1 MNVCIF
7 ANTMKRFLILLV
19 IFSCAVSCK
28 TDNRVILGDERF
40 GEYLPLLEGQRVAIL
55 SNQSGIV
62 GDKVYNW
69 CLDGGQEVTAKSVGI
84 PFGQPSD
91 TTLPVTY
98 GPHIVDVLLEK
109 GVNLCAI
116 FSPEHGFR
124 GTADA
129 GEMVASGI
137 DPATGVPILSLYSE
151 GSFMPSAGDMGKFDV
166 LVVDIQ
172 DVGLRYYTYYITMQY
187 LLDACAV
194 YGKKVVIL
202 DRPNPNGFYVDGPIL
217 DMHYRSGIGSLPV
230 AMVHGMTLG
239 ELALMMNGEGW
250 LKDGLKC
257 DLTVIPC
264 LNYTHRTRSTLILP
278 PSPNLKNMREVY
290 LYSSTCFF
298 EGTEVTTGRG
308 TEFPFEVYGHPQ
320 MEDRGFSFTP
330 RSIPGAK
337 HPRYQDQLCYGVD
350 LRGKPLQEIWDEQAS
365 LEYVI
370 DAYKHYPADSTFFFD
385 GNHFEL
391 LIGVSY
397 PREMILGGASAAE
410 IKARWAQDAED
421 FKVQRRPYLLYK
433 E

>member
-1 MNVCIF
+1 
-7 ANTMKRFLILLV
+7 MKRVLILILMIAV
-19 IFSCAVSCK
+19 AASSCGRER
-28 TDNRVILGDERF
+28 RVILGDERF
-40 GEYLPLLEGQRVAIL
+40 EEYLPLLEGQRVAIL

-62 GDKVYNW
+62 GDKVCNW
-69 CLDGGQEVTAKSVGI
+69 CLEGGQEVTGQSAGI

-129 GEMVASGI
+129 GELVASGV
-137 DPATGVPILSLYSE
+137 DPATGVPILSLYAE
-151 GSFMPSAGDMGKFDV
+151 GSFMPSEADMAKFDV
-166 LVVDIQ
+166 LVADIQ
-172 DVGLRYYTYYITMQY
+172 DVGLRYYTYYITLQH
-187 LLDACAV
+187 LLDACAF

-217 DMHYRSGIGSLPV
+217 DMQYSSGIGSLPV

-257 DLTVIPC
+257 DLTVVPC
-264 LNYTHRTRSTLILP
+264 LNYTHSKHCTLVMA
-278 PSPNLKNMREVY
+278 PSPNLKNMRQVY

-308 TEFPFEVYGHPQ
+308 TQHPFEVYGHPLL
-320 MEDRGFSFTP
+320 EDRGFSFTP
-330 RSIPGAK
+330 RSIPGAR
-337 HPRYQDQLCYGVD
+337 HPRYQDQLCHGVD
-350 LRGKPLQEIWDEQAS
+350 LRCKPLQEIWEEQVN
-365 LEYVI
+365 LDYVV
-370 DAYKHYPADSTFFFD
+370 DAYSHYPSDSTFFFD

-391 LIGVSY
+391 LIGVPY
-397 PREMILGGASAAE
+397 PREMILSGASARE
-410 IKARWAQDAED
+410 IEACWEGDVAR
-421 FKVQRRPYLLYK
+421 FKEQRRPYLLYA

>member
-1 MNVCIF
+1 
-7 ANTMKRFLILLV
+7 MKRILILILMTACV
-19 IFSCAVSCK
+19 MSCQ
-28 TDNRVILGDERF
+28 NGRRVILGDERF
-40 GEYLPLLEGQRVAIL
+40 DEYLPLLEGQRVAIL

-62 GDKVYNW
+62 GDKVSNW
-69 CLDGGQEVTAKSVGI
+69 CLEGGQEVTESTVGVA
-84 PFGQPSD
+84 FGQPSD
-91 TTLPVTY
+91 TTRPVTY

-109 GVNLCAI
+109 GVDLRAI

-129 GEMVASGI
+129 GEHVASGI
-137 DPATGVPILSLYSE
+137 DEATGIPILSLYE
-151 GSFMPSAGDMGKFDV
+151 DGSYMPAAADMDKFDL

-172 DVGLRYYTYYITMQY
+172 DVGLRYYTYYITMQH
-187 LLDACAV
+187 LMDACAV

-217 DMHYRSGIGSLPV
+217 DMQYASGIGSLPV

-250 LKDGLKC
+250 LKDGLQC

-264 LNYTHRTRSTLILP
+264 LNYTHGTHCTLVLP
-278 PSPNLKNMREVY
+278 PSPNLKNMRQVY

-308 TEFPFEVYGHPQ
+308 TMYPFEIYGHPQ
-320 MEDRGFSFTP
+320 MTDRGFSFTP

-337 HPRYQDQLCYGVD
+337 SPRYQDQLCYGVD
-350 LRGKPLQEIWDEQAS
+350 LRGKPLEDIWDEQVN
-365 LEYVI
+365 LDYLI
-370 DAYKHYPADSTFFFD
+370 DAYNNFPCDSTFFL
-385 GNHFEL
+385 GSGHFEL
-391 LIGVSY
+391 QIGVPY
-397 PREMILGGASAAE
+397 PREMVLSGASAGE
-410 IKARWAQDAED
+410 IRACWADDVARFRQ
-421 FKVQRRPYLLYK
+421 QRRPYLLYK

>member
-1 MNVCIF
+1 
-7 ANTMKRFLILLV
+7 MKRILILILMAA
-19 IFSCAVSCK
+19 CAAACQ
-28 TDNRVILGDERF
+28 NGRRVILGDERF

-62 GDKVYNW
+62 GDKVCNW
-69 CLDGGQEVTAKSVGI
+69 CLEGGQEVTEATAGI

-91 TTLPVTY
+91 TSRPVTY

-109 GVNLCAI
+109 GVNVTAI

-129 GEMVASGI
+129 GEHVSSSI
-137 DPATGVPILSLYSE
+137 DEATGIPILSLYE
-151 GSFMPSAGDMGKFDV
+151 TGSFMPSAADMEKFDL

-172 DVGLRYYTYYITMQY
+172 DVGLRYYTYYITMQH
-187 LLDACAV
+187 LMEACAV
-194 YGKKVVIL
+194 YGKQVVIL

-217 DMHYRSGIGSLPV
+217 DMQYASGIGSLPV

-250 LKDGLKC
+250 LKDSLRC
-257 DLTVIPC
+257 NLTVIPC
-264 LNYTHRTRSTLILP
+264 LNYTHGTHCTLVLP
-278 PSPNLKNMREVY
+278 PSPNLKNMRQVY

-308 TEFPFEVYGHPQ
+308 TMYPFEVYGHPQ
-320 MEDRGFSFTP
+320 MSDRGFSFTP

-337 HPRYQDQLCYGVD
+337 SPRYRDRLCYGVD
-350 LRGKPLQEIWDEQAS
+350 LRGKPLQEIWDEQVN
-365 LEYVI
+365 LEYVL
-370 DAYKHYPADSTFFFD
+370 DAYNHYPADSTFFFD

-397 PREMILGGASAAE
+397 PREMILGGACAAE
-410 IKARWAQDAED
+410 ISSRWADDVARFMQ
-421 FKVQRRPYLLYK
+421 QRRPYLLYK

>member
-1 MNVCIF
+1 
-7 ANTMKRFLILLV
+7 MKRVLILILM
-19 IFSCAVSCK
+19 IAAATSCSRPV
-28 TDNRVILGDERF
+28 RVILGDERF
-40 GEYLPLLEGQRVAIL
+40 AEYLPLLKGQRVAIL
-55 SNQSGIV
+55 CNQSGIV

-69 CLDGGQEVTAKSVGI
+69 CLEGGQEVTAESAGI

-91 TTLPVTY
+91 TTRPVTY

-137 DPATGVPILSLYSE
+137 DPATGVPILSLYAE
-151 GSFMPSAGDMGKFDV
+151 GSFMPSAGDMDKFDV
-166 LVVDIQ
+166 LLVDIQ
-172 DVGLRYYTYYITMQY
+172 DVGLRYYTYYITMQH
-187 LLDACAV
+187 LMDACAL

-217 DMHYRSGIGSLPV
+217 DMQYASGIGSLPV

-250 LKDGLKC
+250 LSGGLKC
-257 DLTVIPC
+257 DLTVVPC
-264 LNYTHRTRSTLILP
+264 LNYTHSRHCTLVLP
-278 PSPNLKNMREVY
+278 PSPNIKNMRQVY

-298 EGTEVTTGRG
+298 EGTQVTTGRG
-308 TEFPFEVYGHPQ
+308 TQFPFEVYGHPQ
-320 MEDRGFSFTP
+320 MDDRGFSFTP
-330 RSIPGAK
+330 RSIPGAR
-337 HPRYQDQLCYGVD
+337 HPRYQDRLCYGVD
-350 LRGKPLQEIWDEQAS
+350 LRIKPLQQIWGEQVN
-365 LEYVI
+365 LDYVV
-370 DAYKHYPADSTFFFD
+370 DAFRHYPADSTFFFD

-391 LIGVSY
+391 LIGVPY
-397 PREMILGGASAAE
+397 PREMILGGASAEE
-410 IKARWAQDAED
+410 IEARWAGDVAR
-421 FKVQRRPYLLYK
+421 FKEQRRPYLIYA

>member
-1 MNVCIF
+1 
-7 ANTMKRFLILLV
+7 MKRLLILIV
-19 IFSCAVSCK
+19 IIAAAVSCQ
-28 TDNRVILGDERF
+28 NGRRVILGDERF
-40 GEYLPLLEGQRVAIL
+40 GEYLPLLEGRRVAIL

-62 GDKVYNW
+62 GDKVDNW
-69 CLDGGQEVTAKSVGI
+69 CLKGGQTVTEATAGV

-91 TTLPVTY
+91 TTRPVTY
-98 GPHIVDVLLEK
+98 GPHIVDVLVEK
-109 GVNLCAI
+109 GVDVCAI

-129 GEMVASGI
+129 GERVASGV
-137 DPATGVPILSLYSE
+137 DETTGIPILSLY
-151 GSFMPSAGDMGKFDV
+151 GSGSNMPAAADMDKFDL

-172 DVGLRYYTYYITMQY
+172 DVGLRYYTYYITMQD
-187 LLDACAV
+187 LMDACAV

-217 DMHYRSGIGSLPV
+217 DMQYRSGIGSLPV

-264 LNYTHRTRSTLILP
+264 LNYTHGTHSTLILP

-308 TEFPFEVYGHPQ
+308 TDSPFEIYGHPQ

-330 RSIPGAK
+330 RSIPGAR
-337 HPRYQDQLCYGVD
+337 HPRYQNQLCYGVD
-350 LRGKPLQEIWDEQAS
+350 LRDKPLKEIWDEQVN

-370 DAYKHYPADSTFFFD
+370 DAYNHYPADSTFFFD

-397 PREMILGGASAAE
+397 PREMILSGASAAE
-410 IKARWAQDAED
+410 IKARWGQDVAE
-421 FKVQRRPYLLYK
+421 FKIRRRPYLLYK